1 MHAVGRGGGLTWYA
15 SLATEGFSRG
25 ARMVESDMDRMGR
38 AGHAAFAGLTTAAVA
53 TTAAVGVGLAHA
65 IRTGYGE
72 MVDAQA
78 ASAQTA
84 AVLKSTGN
92 AAHVTK
98 GQIEALAS
106 QLQST
111 TGITDDSIQSAENL
125 MLTFT
130 KVSGD
135 TFPRAIRAALD
146 LSVAFHK
153 DLGGSATMLGK
164 ALQDPVKGITA
175 LSRVG
180 VSFTAQQ
187 KETIKSLVESG
198 QAAKAQTLIL
208 RELETQVG
216 GSGAALGQTLPGQ
229 LNRLQRK
236 FEDITQ
242 SAMEQLAPSL
252 EHAADVALTRLAPAV
267 QQVTK
272 DLTHIATA
280 DVPLDRKFE
289 LAWKRLDQ
297 TGVPDAVRRAVE
309 KGVVAAATNGP
320 RLLVQGFR
328 EAPWEGQAVLGA
340 VLLAK
345 FAPALKIAGSALSK
359 ALGLAAGGGASASIA
374 GGLGV
379 QKVFVVNQGFG
390 GAGGGGGVPG
400 AAGKWGLGAGGLG
413 AISAPAAVGAA
424 AIGGLALGGIGL
436 NKAGDKGWLK
446 AIGIPSEAENRAEGE
461 RRGRAM
467 IEGYRRGGEEAVKG
481 VKGNIGV
488 NALFDGAPERVIAE
502 ADKAVAA
509 FTSTWSKA
517 GPKVKGA
524 AKGVVALAV
533 GQLARLPET
542 SRQLAQDSMIRMSA
556 QLEKS
561 GQVPKGT
568 TQRLIGEITSRFG
581 ALPVATREAA
591 TKAVWELSR
600 IEAKLLAV
608 SSAARGAGA
617 ALLRMAQQADTASR
631 RATNLGFSTGGH
643 VPGTFRGVDDRVVA
657 VASGEAILTPAQQA
671 MVPGGRAT
679 LDRIFRQTG
688 GVMGGRRFASG
699 GVVHPAAGTT
709 MGGGP
714 SDHHARPLGNWQSD
728 DAWDLM
734 GKDGMPVYASFDGTT
749 TPRPFSSNPQTWG
762 YAVYL
767 TVPGKGQLYYKHLKK
782 LAVGATSVRA
792 GQVLGWLGT
801 GVNGGPHLH
810 LGAHPLSL
818 GEEALRGSR
827 TIPTGMTTASVG
839 GDTTDGAS
847 DTDLDFSGVDVSEVR
862 NARGDIVG
870 WRTSDGRTVANTG
883 KAGRA
888 GRAAAARTAS
898 TGVGLAKTAA
908 RAVAYDPAAAP
919 PSAGDTI
926 TGRHADDSL
935 QDRQTG
941 DRVESE
947 AKAAGIT
954 NPTKLAALRQKAVD
968 QTRGGELLADRG
980 DRVTE
985 LAGIDARITTLKKG
999 RASWYRAYRK
1009 AKTTAR
1015 KQQCLDRI
1023 TDLNG
1028 QISDQWDERR
1038 GVVREISDIDA
1049 ELASLNYDMQV
1060 LDAEIVSLPDT
1071 ESTGATDTSTGSTA
1085 AADGTSTL
1093 SASDRAAIDYAGR
1106 SDAFVRS
1113 MFGSPDIG
1121 AGGGSPI
1128 SAAAPA
1134 VNVTVQTLHPGS
1146 PSVLA
1151 DIAAVVT
1158 AAFHGGTY
1166 TPSTTAVSGA

>member
-1 MHAVGRGGGLTWYA
+1 MARGGGLTWYA
-15 SLATEGFSRG
+15 TLDADGVKRG
-25 ARMVESDMDRMGR
+25 ASEVDSAFRRAEHASGQAFGRITAGATAAGVAAGEALVGMAHQAVQFAKASVQAAVDAEASQAKVRQTLAKAGVSWREYTSHVDKAIQAQSQLSGLDDEDLSESFARLALKTGDSTKALALNAQVMDVARGR
-38 AGHAAFAGLTTAAVA
+38 HIDVAQASVLLGKAWDGNVSALKRLGVSVAPVTAAQDALRASGDRVTQGAMEQAKAQDKIATRQAGLAALQRAYGGQAAAYAETAAGAQARLAVSWENLQEVIGAKALPVLADAAEALNRVVLVVQRKWPAVERVIDRVVSWIGANVVPDVRAATAAMSRFWEEHGADIKRVVGVIARLVASVAAAVVGVVRIVKAVLTGDFGEAWSQAVAIVKRQVATIIDIVTNLGPILLRAAVAVGKAIVTGIGRGLAGIASGIVRGLSGAVTTAAEWVVSHA
-53 TTAAVGVGLAHA
+53 RAIGSGIVTGIVDGVKAGAGRITSAVGG
-65 IRTGYGE
+65 
-72 MVDAQA
+72 
-78 ASAQTA
+78 
-84 AVLKSTGN
+84 VLDR
-92 AAHVTK
+92 
-98 GQIEALAS
+98 I
-106 QLQST
+106 
-111 TGITDDSIQSAENL
+111 
-125 MLTFT
+125 
-130 KVSGD
+130 
-135 TFPRAIRAALD
+135 P
-146 LSVAFHK
+146 
-153 DLGGSATMLGK
+153 
-164 ALQDPVKGITA
+164 
-175 LSRVG
+175 G
-180 VSFTAQQ
+180 VS
-187 KETIKSLVESG
+187 LVTG
-198 QAAKAQTLIL
+198 H
-208 RELETQVG
+208 
-216 GSGAALGQTLPGQ
+216 GAT
-229 LNRLQRK
+229 
-236 FEDITQ
+236 
-242 SAMEQLAPSL
+242 
-252 EHAADVALTRLAPAV
+252 
-267 QQVTK
+267 
-272 DLTHIATA
+272 
-280 DVPLDRKFE
+280 
-289 LAWKRLDQ
+289 
-297 TGVPDAVRRAVE
+297 
-309 KGVVAAATNGP
+309 
-320 RLLVQGFR
+320 
-328 EAPWEGQAVLGA
+328 
-340 VLLAK
+340 
-345 FAPALKIAGSALSK
+345 
-359 ALGLAAGGGASASIA
+359 
-374 GGLGV
+374 
-379 QKVFVVNQGFG
+379 
-390 GAGGGGGVPG
+390 
-400 AAGKWGLGAGGLG
+400 
-413 AISAPAAVGAA
+413 
-424 AIGGLALGGIGL
+424 GGI
-436 NKAGDKGWLK
+436 
-446 AIGIPSEAENRAEGE
+446 I
-461 RRGRAM
+461 
-467 IEGYRRGGEEAVKG
+467 
-481 VKGNIGV
+481 
-488 NALFDGAPERVIAE
+488 
-502 ADKAVAA
+502 
-509 FTSTWSKA
+509 
-517 GPKVKGA
+517 
-524 AKGVVALAV
+524 
-533 GQLARLPET
+533 
-542 SRQLAQDSMIRMSA
+542 
-556 QLEKS
+556 
-561 GQVPKGT
+561 
-568 TQRLIGEITSRFG
+568 
-581 ALPVATREAA
+581 
-591 TKAVWELSR
+591 
-600 IEAKLLAV
+600 
-608 SSAARGAGA
+608 
-617 ALLRMAQQADTASR
+617 
-631 RATNLGFSTGGH
+631 
-643 VPGTFRGVDDRVVA
+643 PGTYRGYDDRVMA

-688 GVMGGRRFASG
+688 GVIGGRSFASG
-699 GVVHPAAGTT
+699 GVVYPAPGTS

-714 SDHHARPLGNWQSD
+714 AAHHSRPLGNWQSD

-762 YAVYL
+762 YAMYL
-767 TVPGKGQLYYKHLKK
+767 NVPGRGQLYYKHLKK
-782 LAVGATSVRA
+782 LAVGSTSVRA

-1093 SASDRAAIDYAGR
+1093 SASDRAAIDYGQR

-1121 AGGGSPI
+1121 GGGGSALG
-1128 SAAAPA
+1128 AAAPP
-1134 VNVTVQTLHPGS
+1134 VQVTVQTLHPGS

-1151 DIAAVVT
+1151 DIAAAVT
-1158 AAFHGGTY
+1158 AAFTGGTWQA
-1166 TPSTTAVSGA
+1166 STTAASGA